1 MFIVDEYFITALAIN
16 FLFPYFMRPGYMGV
30 TTFFFLK
37 KHLFTPFIATSLSI
51 IFMATFVDKSKI
63 ILKNKH
69 VLSLLARIQ
78 RSLEIHLFYKT
89 MKRILDPFHL
99 KIFLFRL
106 SLLRF

>member
-16 FLFPYFMRPGYMGV
+16 FLFTSLWGLAIWGV

-37 KHLFTPFIATSLSI
+37 KPLFTPFIGTPL
-51 IFMATFVDKSKI
+51 FYFLATFVGKSKI
-63 ILKNKH
+63 ILKNKY

-78 RSLEIHLFYKT
+78 RSLEIYLFYKT